1 MIKATLVCDLLTKV
15 VPGLETRVRE
25 GLSGSCCHLSVVD
38 TGVRQGK
45 SGLAIAIVDG
55 MHS

>member
-1 MIKATLVCDLLTKV
+1 MIKATLVCDLLTEV
-15 VPGLETRVRE
+15 VSGLETRVRE
-25 GLSGSCCHLSVVD
+25 SLSGSCCHLSVVD